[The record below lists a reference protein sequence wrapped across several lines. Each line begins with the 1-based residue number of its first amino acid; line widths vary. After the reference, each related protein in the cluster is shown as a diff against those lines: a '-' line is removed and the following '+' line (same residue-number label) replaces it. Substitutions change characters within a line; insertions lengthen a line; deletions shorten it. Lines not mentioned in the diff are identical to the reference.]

1 MYTNQLFH
9 HQKEASR
16 AFPGGPLVK
25 TLSLDCRGAGLT
37 PGGGTKTPHV
47 DWSEK
52 KANSIYYIIKP
63 GMREK
68 EESGTTEG

>member
-1 MYTNQLFH
+1 MLPTWGCVG
-9 HQKEASR
+9 SI
-16 AFPGGPLVK
+16 
-25 TLSLDCRGAGLT
+25 

-68 EESGTTEG
+68 EESGTIPRLSTSFNPKDTAQSTITLL

>member
-37 PGGGTKTPHV
+37 PGGGTKTPHALV
-47 DWSEK
+47 VEPKQK
-52 KANSIYYIIKP
+52 KLPHATLFTNILLS
-63 GMREK
+63 
-68 EESGTTEG
+68 T